1 MTKKLL
7 IAAFSLLCAASL
19 RAQSEPGQSPSA
31 AKNPPPLDPHNM
43 DTSVKPGDNF
53 YLYANGNW
61 LKNNPVPPEYSRWG
75 SFNELVEKNNDALH
89 EIAEKAAAEKSAS
102 PDVQKV
108 GDFYA
113 SGMNEAEINAAGVKP
128 LQDEMQEIDALKNLD
143 DLTEEIAR
151 LHGMGVNALFNFSS
165 AQDDKNSTMV
175 IAQAYQGGLG
185 MPDRDYYTKDDEA
198 SKKLRDAYVAHVTK
212 VFGLLGESSEAAAR
226 HAKTVMAIETSLAK
240 PARTRVELRDPQKN
254 YNKMTAGR
262 AAKAH
267 ARLQVG

>member
-31 AKNPPPLDPHNM
+31 VKNPPPLDPDNM

-75 SFNELVEKNNDALH
+75 SFNELIEKNNDALH
-89 EIAEKAAAEKSAS
+89 KIAEKAAAEKSAS
-102 PDVQKV
+102 SDVQKV

-128 LQDEMQEIDALKNLD
+128 LQDEMKEIDALKTVD
-143 DLTEEIAR
+143 DLTKEIAH

-165 AQDDKNSTMV
+165 AQDERT
-175 IAQAYQGGLG
+175 
-185 MPDRDYYTKDDEA
+185 
-198 SKKLRDAYVAHVTK
+198 
-212 VFGLLGESSEAAAR
+212 AR
-226 HAKTVMAIETSLAK
+226 W
-240 PARTRVELRDPQKN
+240 
-254 YNKMTAGR
+254 
-262 AAKAH
+262 
-267 ARLQVG
+267 

>member
-1 MTKKLL
+1 
-7 IAAFSLLCAASL
+7 
-19 RAQSEPGQSPSA
+19 
-31 AKNPPPLDPHNM
+31 M

-75 SFNELVEKNNDALH
+75 SFNELIEKNNDALH

-128 LQDEMQEIDALKNLD
+128 LQDEMKEIDDVKNVD
-143 DLTEEIAR
+143 DLTKEIAR
-151 LHGMGVNALFNFSS
+151 LHGIGVNALFNFSS

-175 IAQAYQGGLG
+175 IAHASQGGLG
-185 MPDRDYYTKDDEA
+185 LPDRDYYTKDDEA
-198 SKKLRDAYVAHVTK
+198 SKKLRDAYLAHITK
-212 VFGLLGESSEAAAR
+212 VFGLLGESPEDAAR
-226 HAKTVMAIETSLAK
+226 QAKTVMRMSRKATSGSSCWAMSF
-240 PARTRVELRDPQKN
+240 V
-254 YNKMTAGR
+254 
-262 AAKAH
+262 H
-267 ARLQVG
+267 SSV